1 MAKKVNNTGLKMKTT
16 TIGLTKKHACYLEG
30 LSKSSRFS
38 GGRKISRTAIIRAL
52 LLACKDFEIDVSGVK
67 SEQELYERV
76 LSAFDRHK

>member
-1 MAKKVNNTGLKMKTT
+1 MTKKINNTGLKMKTT
-16 TIGLTKKHACYLEG
+16 TIGLTKKQVCYLGG
-30 LSKSSRFS
+30 LSKTSKFS
-38 GGRKISRTAIIRAL
+38 GGRKISRMAIIRSL